1 MFPIS
6 VIDNLEF
13 CFEVSLLAVGVGTV
27 NRAVIPCMNS
37 KLLNLELPL
46 LLHIFIMQ
54 KIVYPVL
61 TAGFAE
67 ITRIGEP
74 EYD

>member
-27 NRAVIPCMNS
+27 NMTVIPCTNS
-37 KLLNLELPL
+37 KLLNLEAPL
-46 LLHIFIMQ
+46 VAPFFGNAETRAPCIDSGIRRYN
-54 KIVYPVL
+54 KNRR
-61 TAGFAE
+61 AG
-67 ITRIGEP
+67 I
-74 EYD
+74 